1 MVGGL
6 DVNERRKPQ
15 SGMIKTQLD
24 NARHELTVRTAGSKT
39 GEALA
44 LMRDIRKRHDFKL
57 DTLGLDAHQ
66 LELIR
71 QVVKEPSGIVLVAAP
86 PGHGLRSTVY
96 AVLRAHDAFLTHILT
111 VERAPDGEVEGIT
124 QVVIPHSASGPEEL
138 EKVKWVASQE
148 PDVMAVPVLADSGS
162 AQVVARFATVKRVY
176 VGLRAGSAFDAL
188 TAWRRLVG
196 DDAAALN
203 NLKMV
208 ISGRL
213 VRKLC
218 DACKIGYAPDAGQLR
233 KMNID
238 PTRVSKLFQ
247 ARTSPMRDTKGN
259 PVPCTFCQD
268 MAYNGREGAFEV
280 LVVDDEVRQLL
291 ISGAS
296 LNQLKTTFRK
306 QKGRYIQEKA
316 LALVEEG
323 RTSVQ
328 EVLRVMKGEASAAP
342 ASAEDSSGTR
352 G

>member
-1 MVGGL
+1 
-6 DVNERRKPQ
+6 
-15 SGMIKTQLD
+15 
-24 NARHELTVRTAGSKT
+24 
-39 GEALA
+39 
-44 LMRDIRKRHDFKL
+44 
-57 DTLGLDAHQ
+57 
-66 LELIR
+66 
-71 QVVKEPSGIVLVAAP
+71 
-86 PGHGLRSTVY
+86 
-96 AVLRAHDAFLTHILT
+96 
-111 VERAPDGEVEGIT
+111 
-124 QVVIPHSASGPEEL
+124 
-138 EKVKWVASQE
+138 
-148 PDVMAVPVLADSGS
+148 
-162 AQVVARFATVKRVY
+162 
-176 VGLRAGSAFDAL
+176 
-188 TAWRRLVG
+188 
-196 DDAAALN
+196 
-203 NLKMV
+203 
-208 ISGRL
+208 